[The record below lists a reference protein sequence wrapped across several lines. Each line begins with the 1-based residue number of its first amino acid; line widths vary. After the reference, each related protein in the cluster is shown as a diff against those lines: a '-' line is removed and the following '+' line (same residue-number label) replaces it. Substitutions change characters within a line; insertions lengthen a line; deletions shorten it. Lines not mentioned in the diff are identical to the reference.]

1 MAPARIRS
9 VITAVCT
16 RSPRNL
22 GNSTP
27 REGVFDDAAW
37 VAVSAGV
44 PEPHWAPP
52 ANLEAEWVTVQ
63 TERQGGQKATQQD
76 IVSFLGLD
84 RMHVSQIAMRLER
97 DGLIERRAS
106 QVDLRSKLVSLTP
119 MGSERLTRAMPVVEA
134 YDRDFFAVV

>member
-1 MAPARIRS
+1 MIDVLGMDWTLSSFAGPQESRGFLLWRDFMVWQRGLNARLKPLGLTQPQFAIL
-9 VITAVCT
+9 AVC
-16 RSPRNL
+16 
-22 GNSTP
+22 G
-27 REGVFDDAAW
+27 
-37 VAVSAGV
+37 
-44 PEPHWAPP
+44 
-52 ANLEAEWVTVQ
+52 WVTR
-63 TERQGGQKATQQD
+63 EGQKATQQD